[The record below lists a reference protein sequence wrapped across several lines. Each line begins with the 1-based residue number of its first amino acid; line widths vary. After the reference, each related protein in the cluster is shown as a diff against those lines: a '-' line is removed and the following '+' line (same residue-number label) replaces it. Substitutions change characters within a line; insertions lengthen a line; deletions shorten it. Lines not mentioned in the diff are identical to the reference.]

1 MPRFLGLNNRR
12 VRLIG
17 AALAAVLLIAV
28 GYAAGYATPHFTAPG
43 DDSAEA
49 GFARDMTFHH
59 SQAVRMS
66 FLEYDRGDPS
76 TPTGATLHRMAYD
89 MGTSQQYQSGVME
102 TWLQEWGLQPLS
114 DHTAMSWVPDGKSM
128 LQSDGRMPGLASPD
142 EMKRLETVSGK
153 DADVLYCQLMIRHH
167 LGGLHMI
174 RAVLDRTDRAEVVE
188 LAENM
193 QRGQQGE
200 VDQLRLLLKD
210 LGGDPV

>member
-1 MPRFLGLNNRR
+1 MPGFLDLTNRR
-12 VRLIG
+12 ARLFG
-17 AALAAVLLIAV
+17 AALVAVLLIAV
-28 GYAAGYATPHFTAPG
+28 GYAAGYATPHFTAPA

-76 TPTGATLHRMAYD
+76 STAGATLHRMAYD
-89 MGTSQQYQSGVME
+89 MATSQQYQSGVME
-102 TWLQEWGLQPLS
+102 GWLREWGLQPLS
-114 DHTAMSWVPDGKSM
+114 DHTPMAWVPGGKSM
-128 LQSDGRMPGLASPD
+128 LQSDGRMPGLASD
-142 EMKRLETVSGK
+142 EEMKRLETAVGK
-153 DADVLYCQLMIRHH
+153 NADILFCQLMIRHH

-174 RAVLDRTDRAEVVE
+174 RAVLDQSDRAEVVE

-193 QRGQQGE
+193 QRSQQGE